1 MDTPPSLLQGHST
14 KPSPPQLL
22 FPLPMTPTPAR
33 RQPSKPN
40 LVTPKQLLRRSLAI
54 GVAIVCLG
62 MLAYAKD
69 ALSWFGEVDD
79 TWRTGI
85 KALVTA
91 ALGYLGL
98 RALPATAAAENVAAR
113 SRRASVRRQAARQIE
128 HVWWTAVAGVAV
140 AAAGCSVFLAALSLA
155 IRHEWLPALDKGY
168 IMALSA
174 VLGLTTARMV
184 WHRSSAGLSALAQSH
199 ADRRG
204 ISTASRRPHRAGALR
219 AASPADR
226 LRCGATSCSARA
238 AWRAQSRRRPRL
250 PRPPCSPPWS
260 PTGLACS
267 RRWPGAT
274 SSNT

>member
-1 MDTPPSLLQGHST
+1 
-14 KPSPPQLL
+14 
-22 FPLPMTPTPAR
+22 MTPTPAR

-226 LRCGATSCSARA
+226 LRCSARRDKLLRSRGMARPEPPPPAPA
-238 AWRAQSRRRPRL
+238 APALLAAVEPDWSGLFAALAGRNQQQHLISLRR
-250 PRPPCSPPWS
+250 CYAVIEGTAHAYS
-260 PTGLACS
+260 
-267 RRWPGAT
+267 
-274 SSNT
+274 